1 MSDCIRRV
9 MISGYVF
16 YLSPVCKQR
25 VSILVNHSIFQV
37 SYFPVFLFVS
47 LPICIINF
55 VAFLFYYHQTV
66 VRCIAATAFL
76 PVHEVGEAMQII
88 RDDMAEVHPPAVE
101 LVDWFTQYYVG
112 PNAFFCG
119 SSKIQISRGEKRR
132 RTRKNLH
139 KSILGLTTALKDGTT
154 GSAKVWSPTHLSIA
168 IWRLC

>member
-1 MSDCIRRV
+1 MSDSIRRV

-16 YLSPVCKQR
+16 YLSSVCQQR

-55 VAFLFYYHQTV
+55 VAFFFYYHQQTV

-76 PVHEVGEAMQII
+76 PVHEVAEANQII

-112 PNAFFCG
+112 PD
-119 SSKIQISRGEKRR
+119 
-132 RTRKNLH
+132 
-139 KSILGLTTALKDGTT
+139 ALFPPELWVIKD
-154 GSAKVWSPTHLSIA
+154 PNQQ
-168 IWRLC
+168 R